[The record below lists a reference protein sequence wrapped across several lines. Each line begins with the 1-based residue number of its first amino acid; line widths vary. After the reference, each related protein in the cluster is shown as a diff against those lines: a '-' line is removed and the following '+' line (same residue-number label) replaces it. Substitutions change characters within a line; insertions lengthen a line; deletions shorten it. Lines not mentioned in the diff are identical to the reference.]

1 MFDPKIIGVGQSE
14 YTRHP
19 SESQTVQN
27 LMRDATNNALNDA
40 NLSLK
45 DIDGLAIASFSITPD
60 SAIDIAWR
68 FGLSLN
74 WLLQDTNGGS
84 SAMNMLGHAMRAVQT
99 GAAKNILILAGDAT
113 GLAGYAKIANAYNSA
128 TRDHLSP
135 LGHGGPNGVYS
146 LVTTRQMKKFN
157 LQKEDYANLLIA
169 QRNWASMNPHA
180 VYKSPLSKEEYIN
193 APIVAGPLCRYDCVP
208 VIAGSYA
215 LILSR
220 NENDKLQKQVRVKA
234 FQQSF
239 NYDNQEGD
247 GTETGIITFK
257 NNLYGTANLAPQDI
271 DVYSIYDDYP
281 AIVLAQLND
290 LGLIKDSD
298 IKNYLQNMSNLDI
311 PLNTWGGMLSAGQP
325 GGMAGGLNGIGEVAL
340 QLQNRANDRQVNS
353 AKYGIVT
360 GYGMTLYRHGGT
372 VSAAILEGF

>member
-19 SESQTVQN
+19 TESQTIHN

-40 NLSLK
+40 NLLLK

-84 SAMNMLGHAMRAVQT
+84 SAMNMLGHAMRAIQT

-157 LQKEDYANLLIA
+157 LKKEDYANLLIS

-180 VYKSPLSKEEYIN
+180 VYKNPLSREEYIN

-220 NENDKLQKQVRVKA
+220 NENKNLKKQVRVRA

-257 NNLYGTANLAPQDI
+257 DNLYDFAKLAPKDI
-271 DVYSIYDDYP
+271 DIYSIYDDYP

-290 LGLIKDSD
+290 LGLIKNSNMKD
-298 IKNYLQNMSNLDI
+298 YLQNMSNLDT

-325 GGMAGGLNGIGEVAL
+325 GGMAGGLNGIGEVVL
-340 QLQNRANDRQVNS
+340 QLQNRANDRQVND

>member
-257 NNLYGTANLAPQDI
+257 DNLYGTANLAPQDI

>member
-40 NLSLK
+40 NRSLK

-257 NNLYGTANLAPQDI
+257 DNLYGTANLAPQDI